1 MADTTRWPINP
12 LSNKRIYHKPAAI
25 IAIKRLNPKTLLKQE
40 EDTRRSNNEQRRT
53 HEKRGEGING
63 WQPSIL
69 TESRMKRHRYGH
81 GTTEEHG
88 NLSRLLCATFYV
100 QKRTKGCLSREG
112 RLACVC
118 VHPLPDNRKVNRRTC
133 TTQTLSSSK
142 LVDIERERERE
153 RWSRGSRLLYPVQF
167 HNR

>member
-1 MADTTRWPINP
+1 
-12 LSNKRIYHKPAAI
+12 
-25 IAIKRLNPKTLLKQE
+25 
-40 EDTRRSNNEQRRT
+40 
-53 HEKRGEGING
+53 
-63 WQPSIL
+63 
-69 TESRMKRHRYGH
+69 MKRHRYGH

-88 NLSRLLCATFYV
+88 NLSRLLCATLYA

-142 LVDIERERERE
+142 LVDIERERERGGAE
-153 RWSRGSRLLYPVQF
+153 ALVCFIRCNFIIDNRGRRANLDACWTT
-167 HNR
+167 HNRGNFVFEDCRMWGQAIQDNYPREDVFT